1 MTKMVST
8 LLFDRR
14 DHELIR
20 IVNSIRS
27 SSDSKD
33 FARKWYYPVFHPN
46 GIREMTETK
55 GLRTAYAVAHLLN
68 SLEVGAMEDRIIALQ
83 LLRAEVIDNTSGP
96 MPKNT
101 ARVLLQ
107 LMKELVRAQGDY
119 NRQLKLAHDFRMAAF
134 GKPLIIRRHLKN
146 FRLLEMPEEWNQVTF
161 DDHVHDA
168 NTKGR
173 KTPTHLVMDAWIK
186 GIRRLR
192 VIHYNYIEPRFAA
205 ELFSAAKI
213 MEVDVRIGVEYNA
226 LYRGKY
232 VQLTWVPRGFTD
244 TQDYLCFLAEPHVIK
259 VMDQGKTV
267 SDYQQRYVMTLLN
280 KFNDQYLDQINTTYG
295 LSIER
300 LKESDFLKFVG
311 IGQKSILH
319 LSEYIQNQM
328 VAALQARLVQLK
340 KEYKNA
346 DRPTRESINAWIAE
360 MNHLDIEDTVDGF
373 LKPEKNPDI
382 SYPGIYHKDENIP
395 EMLCL
400 SAPELLNR
408 VTELRTG
415 YRITL
420 NLSNLTADEVLELLY
435 DCQGWITRL
444 EIFNLKD
451 YTEGKI
457 SHLHAISTLQRTI
470 NTGSIITLKQV
481 VRDIISKVE
490 VADHSDK
497 ADRVAKLTTIL
508 NDLTSF
514 KVLYQETPLKSRIGS
529 DSTGRTFK
537 SYGMGLAVKETL
549 ALRAQREIQWQ
560 RSDNI
565 RKLLPLRLTVYPK
578 KIYMPYEKD
587 APLHP
592 LVYRFALVAPLLHWI
607 GFERKFSWEVESAS
621 TRMDEKGNI
630 VTLGGIR
637 QKEKMTFSLEDKVS
651 QNHKPHFRWRNLNTR
666 LKNIL
671 KVVLGFIPAF
681 ATFALT
687 KDYWVLAY
695 FGAFIWFGITGIRNI
710 IQSVL
715 GGGGLRR
722 SPLLRWND
730 YVSWD
735 RLTDS
740 LLYTGFS
747 VPLLDYLVKTVILD
761 RGCGINTTTHVIW
774 LYTFMALA
782 NGIYLFTHNFVRGLP
797 KAAAYGNLFR
807 SILSIPIAVG
817 LNAIFATILPMAGIL
832 NPNEVLQKWAAVISK
847 AASDTVAGIIEGFAD
862 RIANIRLR
870 TRDYRQKFNAI
881 LDVYSELELLYPNV
895 QTFAVLDAP
904 HTKREKAKSQAMEL
918 EHILML
924 HALDL
929 LYFWMYQPR
938 ARLALERFVEQLSED
953 ECHILVSSQC
963 MLQRTREVSQLFIDG
978 IFGDSFPKPLSFY
991 LSRYAGYLEEIKTL
1005 GFKELDNKGQG

>member
-1 MTKMVST
+1 MKRFGSKI
-8 LLFDRR
+8 LYDKR

-20 IVNSIRS
+20 IVNSIS
-27 SSDSKD
+27 SSKDRKD

-46 GIREMTETK
+46 GIRAMTETK
-55 GLRTAYAVAHLLN
+55 GLRIAYAVAHLLN
-68 SLEVGAMEDRIIALQ
+68 SLEVGAMEDRIIAMK

-107 LMKELVRAQGDY
+107 LMKELVRTQGDY
-119 NRQLKLAHDFRMAAF
+119 NRQLELAHDFRIAAF
-134 GKPLIIRRHLKN
+134 GKPLIIRRHLKQ
-146 FRLLEMPEEWNQVTF
+146 FRLLEMPEEWNQVSF

-192 VIHYNYIEPRFAA
+192 VIHYNFIEPRFAA

-226 LYRGKY
+226 RYRNKY

-244 TQDYLCFLAEPHVIK
+244 TQDYLCFLEEPHVMK
-259 VMDQGKTV
+259 VMEQGKTV
-267 SDYQQRYVMTLLN
+267 SNYQQQAVLALLH
-280 KFNDQYLDQINTTYG
+280 KFNDRYLEQINTKYG
-295 LSIER
+295 LTLSKINEA
-300 LKESDFLKFVG
+300 DFLKFVG

-319 LSEYIQNQM
+319 LEEYIQNQM
-328 VAALQARLVQLK
+328 LDALQTRLAAVKNEYQRSDNENCK
-340 KEYKNA
+340 KIK
-346 DRPTRESINAWIAE
+346 AWIAE
-360 MNHLDIEDTVDGF
+360 INQLDIEETVESF
-373 LKPEKNPDI
+373 FKPEKNTEI
-382 SYPGIYHKDENIP
+382 AYPGVYREDENVPDFLSLSTP
-395 EMLCL
+395 EILN
-400 SAPELLNR
+400 LL
-408 VTELRTG
+408 TSLRSG

-420 NLSNLTADEVLELLY
+420 NLSNLNVDEVLELLY

-451 YTEGKI
+451 YKKGKTDQ
-457 SHLHAISTLQRTI
+457 LPAINILQQTI
-470 NTGSIITLKQV
+470 NHGSIITLKQV
-481 VRDIISKVE
+481 VRKIIEDVDTS
-490 VADHSDK
+490 SYRDK
-497 ADRVAKLTTIL
+497 ADRIEKLAIIL
-508 NDLTSF
+508 NDLPSL
-514 KVLYQETPLKSRIGS
+514 KLLYQETPLKSRIGS

-549 ALRAQREIQWQ
+549 SLRAQREIQWQ
-560 RSDNI
+560 RSDNV
-565 RKLLPLRLTVYPK
+565 RKVLPLRLTVYPK
-578 KIYMPYEKD
+578 KTYIPFEKD

-592 LVYRFALVAPLLHWI
+592 LLYRFALVAPFLHWI
-607 GFERKFSWEVESAS
+607 GFERKLSWEVESAS

-637 QKEKMTFSLEDKVS
+637 NKGKIQFSLEDRVLK
-651 QNHKPHFRWRNLNTR
+651 KPRSLPAWRHLNTN

-671 KVVLGFIPAF
+671 KVILGFLPAF
-681 ATFALT
+681 VTFFLT

-695 FGAFIWFGITGIRNI
+695 FGAFIWFGITGVRNI

-715 GGGGLRR
+715 GGGGFRR
-722 SPLLRWND
+722 SPLLHWND

-761 RGCGINTTTHVIW
+761 RGFGIDTSHHVGL

-782 NGIYLFTHNFVRGLP
+782 NGIYLFTHNFIRGLP
-797 KAAAYGNLFR
+797 KTAAYGNLFR
-807 SILSIPIAVG
+807 SILSIPLAFA
-817 LNAIFATILPMAGIL
+817 LNGIFAAILPMVGFV
-832 NPNEVLQKWAAVISK
+832 NPNAILQNWAAVISK

-870 TRDYRQKFNAI
+870 IRDYRHKFNDI
-881 LDVYSELELLYPNV
+881 LDVYSDLELLYPDMK
-895 QTFAVLDAP
+895 TFAVLDAP
-904 HTKREKAKSQAMEL
+904 EIKKESAKAQAAEL
-918 EHILML
+918 ENILML

-938 ARLALERFVEQLSED
+938 SRIALTRFIDSLSED
-953 ECHILVSSQC
+953 EKHILVSSQF
-963 MLQRTREVSQLFIDG
+963 MLQRNRKISQLLIDG
-978 IFGDSFPKPLSFY
+978 IFGDNFPKPLSFY
-991 LSRYAGYLEEIKTL
+991 LSRYPEYLKEIKRL
-1005 GFKELDNKGQG
+1005 AFRESEK